1 MDTQPH
7 DAPQPN
13 DPDRVAVVIP
23 VYNGQAHLA
32 ECLESV
38 LAQGPIV
45 HEVIVADDGSTDAT
59 PTIIDTFAARDAR
72 FTGIRMPN
80 SGGPAAPRNRGAA
93 ASSCEWIAFVDSDDV
108 WAPGKLV
115 TQMGALRADPGLVA
129 VGGIARYLGTRGP
142 MSGIFGAPPSTETWD
157 EVAAGRTMPF
167 QVASTVVVRRSA
179 FEAIGGFD
187 ESLPASED
195 LDFIA
200 RLCATG
206 RIGCVTDEVAYYRLR
221 RDSLIGANYRTLI
234 LMPRFIAARIAA
246 RRNGS
251 DLSIEQFDAFDRI
264 TIGERRTVIGGRAFR
279 NTAVDIAERRWGR
292 LSLDATCAVG
302 LTPLRTVRRLREK
315 VRVRPRH

>member
-1 MDTQPH
+1 MDL
-7 DAPQPN
+7 QPN
-13 DPDRVAVVIP
+13 DTSQPDELGRIAVVVP

-59 PTIIDTFAARDAR
+59 PGIIDAFAARDVRVRGLHMAN
-72 FTGIRMPN
+72 T
-80 SGGPAAPRNRGAA
+80 GGPAAPRNRGAA
-93 ASSCEWIAFVDSDDV
+93 ASSCEWIAFIDADDV
-108 WAPGKLV
+108 WVPSKLT
-115 TQMGALRADPGLVA
+115 TQMRALRDDPELVA
-129 VGGIARYLGTRGP
+129 VGGIARYLGARGP
-142 MSGIFGAPPSTETWD
+142 MSGIFGAPPTTATWV
-157 EVAAGRTMPF
+157 EVTAGRTMPF
-167 QVASTVVVRRSA
+167 QVASTIVVRRSA

-200 RLCATG
+200 RLPAIG
-206 RIGCVTDEVAYYRLR
+206 RIGCVTDEVAYYRLH
-221 RDSLIGANYRTLI
+221 RDSLIGANYLTLI

-246 RRNGS
+246 RRTGG
-251 DLSIEQFDAFDRI
+251 DLSIEQFSAADRI
-264 TIGERRTVIGGRAFR
+264 TIGERRTAIGSRAFR

-292 LSLDATCAVG
+292 LVLDALCAIG
-302 LTPLRTVRRLREK
+302 LTPLRTVRRLRAK